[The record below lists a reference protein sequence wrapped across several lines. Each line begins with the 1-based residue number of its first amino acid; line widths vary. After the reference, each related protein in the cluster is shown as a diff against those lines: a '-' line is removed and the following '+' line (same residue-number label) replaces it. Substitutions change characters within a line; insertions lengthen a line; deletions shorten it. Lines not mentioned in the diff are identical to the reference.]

1 MLFNNLLLFLKA
13 IILNYQAS
21 SIIIIIN
28 DKGREVRPI
37 VSQEARSFKSVNLI
51 AFGIGL
57 REACL
62 DMGPHES
69 LANSREHGAYGKV

>member
-1 MLFNNLLLFLKA
+1 MLFNNFLLILEA
-13 IILNYQAS
+13 ILNNQAS

-37 VSQEARSFKSVNLI
+37 VSQEARSFKSVDLI

>member
-1 MLFNNLLLFLKA
+1 MLFNNFLLILEA
-13 IILNYQAS
+13 ILNNQAS

-28 DKGREVRPI
+28 DKGPVRPI
-37 VSQEARSFKSVNLI
+37 VSQRARSFKSGDLI
-51 AFGIGL
+51 TFGIGL